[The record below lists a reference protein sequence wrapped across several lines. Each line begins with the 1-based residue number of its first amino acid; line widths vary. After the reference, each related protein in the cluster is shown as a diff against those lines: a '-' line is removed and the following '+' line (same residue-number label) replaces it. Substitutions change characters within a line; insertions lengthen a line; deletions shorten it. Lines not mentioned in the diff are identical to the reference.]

1 MQPCLGSV
9 RERMCLSPAVTDMG
23 EVRGWGGGGKGGS
36 PFSEEKGMGKELGE
50 GRLGGERKL
59 ILGCKV
65 NKIIFKI
72 YS

>member
-1 MQPCLGSV
+1 
-9 RERMCLSPAVTDMG
+9 MG